1 MLQNVP
7 PPRYAVTCSLLLP
20 QGTPLDEDEARRLFQ
35 AMASALAYTS
45 ALGLAHHDLKLDNF
59 LLHQVRPPAAS
70 ESCWQPQLCEDED

>member
-1 MLQNVP
+1 MLHVEEAADTW
-7 PPRYAVTCSLLLP
+7 RLL

-59 LLHQVRPPAAS
+59 LLHQVCADITHTC
-70 ESCWQPQLCEDED
+70 SCVVHG